1 MLKEMITIP
10 SFSGEENQVA
20 DLMVEMLALHGYVA
34 ERKGN
39 NVWARSRNFDSTK
52 PTILMDAH
60 LDTVRP
66 NGKWNTDPFTPVVMG
81 GKLYGLGSNDTGG
94 SVVSMLAA
102 FLQLAATGQ
111 AYNLVWLGFCR
122 RREYWK
128 RRYSKCGGGI
138 GTDRPCFDR

>member
-1 MLKEMITIP
+1 MWQNE
-10 SFSGEENQVA
+10 
-20 DLMVEMLALHGYVA
+20 
-34 ERKGN
+34 KGIMFGLC
-39 NVWARSRNFDSTK
+39 SRNFDSTK

-111 AYNLVWLGFCR
+111 AYNLVWLASAEEENTG
-122 RREYWK
+122 K
-128 RRYSKCGGGI
+128 GGI
-138 GTDRPCFDR
+138 QSVVGELGRIDPCFDR